1 MWSSVSPVMKGNP
14 TMPSADEADTLLMP
28 SVTLAKSL
36 ASCLNSELYL
46 SEDINSQGSDKDRL
60 VSTQWCS
67 VSVSFCSLLSSFPYQ
82 VYQASKSR
90 VSWRSPISIQA
101 KHPRRRSIFHALY
114 CTLLSWI
121 PPRGYAFPK
130 ISTLDMEGKFRSITH
145 HAEFKIKQPTLPTY
159 LSIEYLD
166 FCTCELWVAWITNSQ
181 HPSLVSPS
189 VSVNPSRTMWFHSFQ
204 TFLSSFPN
212 HSLLLLLSFIGQIIQ
227 S

>member
-28 SVTLAKSL
+28 SVILANSL

-145 HAEFKIKQPTLPTY
+145 HAEFKITANFANISINRIFGFLY
-159 LSIEYLD
+159 LWIK
-166 FCTCELWVAWITNSQ
+166 WITNSQ
-181 HPSLVSPS
+181 HLSLVSPS
-189 VSVNPSRTMWFHSFQ
+189 VSVNPSRTVWFHSSFQ